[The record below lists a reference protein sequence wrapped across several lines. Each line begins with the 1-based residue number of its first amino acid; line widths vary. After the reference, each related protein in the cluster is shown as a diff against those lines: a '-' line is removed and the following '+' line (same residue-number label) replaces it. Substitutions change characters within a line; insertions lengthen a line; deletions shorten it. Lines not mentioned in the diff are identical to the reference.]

1 MAALVSGAIPGQIL
15 DGHAYPRGSAFDAL
29 SSAHTSNAP
38 TAADFASIWGPAA
51 MDMNLDKDRNRRT
64 SRMHLSQLPQ
74 ELQGRQIYIEDRIDG
89 LISTSTGSPFT
100 SLILPYVHFDNPDNK
115 ISWRV
120 FAYDEGLASRVP
132 YESAARTLTQS
143 REEFSAYATRHG
155 LAITMEHNFMM
166 SERGRR
172 DFYYQV
178 QQMVGSIQKTNDLHV
193 HIALIKCDS
202 YFRKVREKYYRDA
215 HSLEDEVRDYVNMFG
230 FMQKNVNALDIL
242 IEDGKQLLRGWGAS
256 EPNFLLLNSRL
267 TFAMQMN
274 PECTQYFTQGPDGV
288 QRLEQGPDV
297 KSYRG
302 IRIIH
307 SRSFS
312 IEEGSAPRDLLR
324 RRVRTCE
331 FYLLPNC
338 CSGGNNSTN
347 NNEGSGGNNNDNDNE
362 EEDDRLPG
370 GLPRMQLG
378 ENEIINANNNNNIN
392 NNMMMRGGRGGLLS
406 SELNA
411 HPGDAQGEVRIYD
424 ESSDSFVVIP
434 YKKLLE
440 QARRFIV
447 RANNYARTRQ
457 PDDPLKD
464 VLIPEDIS
472 AVLLLRPNIEHY
484 MLGIIMGKGG
494 SIDDLGATLWGQT
507 ELSCFD
513 DGQHGVWGMS
523 YKYHASAIVFN
534 KKNLLRMWDISYDG
548 YVGGKD
554 ANILDWGSNADV
566 ERFVRADNNLSL
578 PYSGPSIVVL
588 PISTKI
594 HTLPSPFPIANLE
607 NQHLATNAHCLS
619 TADLFIEDIQA
630 MQARVGE
637 KVGDEHMRP
646 LSKVVSVAYDLLHM
660 HRNSAASKCASM
672 ATVENES
679 TLIRLAYG
687 GTYQYRLHNDPNWSE
702 VFGCGHHGP
711 DFIGKASERNGKG
724 VRYNNTAPKSIHVV

>member
-1 MAALVSGAIPGQIL
+1 M
-15 DGHAYPRGSAFDAL
+15 
-29 SSAHTSNAP
+29 
-38 TAADFASIWGPAA
+38 
-51 MDMNLDKDRNRRT
+51 
-64 SRMHLSQLPQ
+64 
-74 ELQGRQIYIEDRIDG
+74 
-89 LISTSTGSPFT
+89 
-100 SLILPYVHFDNPDNK
+100 
-115 ISWRV
+115 
-120 FAYDEGLASRVP
+120 
-132 YESAARTLTQS
+132 
-143 REEFSAYATRHG
+143 
-155 LAITMEHNFMM
+155 
-166 SERGRR
+166 
-172 DFYYQV
+172 
-178 QQMVGSIQKTNDLHV
+178 
-193 HIALIKCDS
+193 
-202 YFRKVREKYYRDA
+202 REKYYRDS

-274 PECTQYFTQGPDGV
+274 PERTQYFTQGPDGV

-331 FYLLPNC
+331 FYLVPNC
-338 CSGGNNSTN
+338 ASGADTGVGGDGADVNAQN
-347 NNEGSGGNNNDNDNE
+347 NNIDNDAS
-362 EEDDRLPG
+362 DDRLQG
-370 GLPRMQLG
+370 GPNRLQMG
-378 ENEIINANNNNNIN
+378 ENDAGRLVANNNIQHMGINNNNNN
-392 NNMMMRGGRGGLLS
+392 NNNNNGLML
-406 SELNA
+406 L
-411 HPGDAQGEVRIYD
+411 HPHPADAQGELRIYD

-440 QARRFIV
+440 QARRFIT
-447 RANNYARTRQ
+447 RANHVAATRQ
-457 PDDPLKD
+457 PDDPLAN
-464 VLIPEDIS
+464 VVIPEEIS

-554 ANILDWGSNADV
+554 ANMLDWGSETDV
-566 ERFVRADNNLSL
+566 QRFVKADNNLSL

-607 NQHLATNAHCLS
+607 NVQLTANAHCLS
-619 TADLFIEDIQA
+619 TADLFIEDLQA
-630 MQARVGE
+630 LHMRVAE
-637 KVGDEHMRP
+637 KVGDEHMEGI
-646 LSKVVSVAYDLLHM
+646 SHVVSVAYDMLHM
-660 HRNSAASKCASM
+660 HRNSASSKCASM
-672 ATVENES
+672 ATIENES
-679 TLIRLAYG
+679 TLIRLSYG
-687 GTYQYRLHNDPNWSE
+687 GTFQYRLQNDSNWTE
-702 VFGCGHHGP
+702 IFGCGHHGP